1 MFVFFFH
8 VNARTLTFFKQ
19 MNLEMPRTTCCS
31 VLNSLELLVILFF
44 HRSSFYINKNS
55 YSDHVF
61 VQVLNLTKVIKHIEL
76 QLTGNRLTRL
86 KKKDLVRFC

>member
-1 MFVFFFH
+1 M
-8 VNARTLTFFKQ
+8 NARMLTFFKQ
-19 MNLEMPRTTCCS
+19 LNLETPRTTCCS

-61 VQVLNLTKVIKHIEL
+61 VQVLNLIVL
-76 QLTGNRLTRL
+76 NN
-86 KKKDLVRFC
+86 